1 MEINEQN
8 LIGFVRVYGVD
19 VCIRGRERNKKTEEF
34 LPNPIKYF
42 FAAPLEPCHSQKA
55 LLLLPG
61 EETHQ
66 LTLPLSHTHTH
77 ICVLNITAAT
87 SAIKDE

>member
-1 MEINEQN
+1 MQSMCVSERE
-8 LIGFVRVYGVD
+8 
-19 VCIRGRERNKKTEEF
+19 RERNKKTEEF

-61 EETHQ
+61 DETHQ
-66 LTLPLSHTHTH
+66 LTLSLTHAHTRTS
-77 ICVLNITAAT
+77 VFPALTAAASAITA
-87 SAIKDE
+87 K